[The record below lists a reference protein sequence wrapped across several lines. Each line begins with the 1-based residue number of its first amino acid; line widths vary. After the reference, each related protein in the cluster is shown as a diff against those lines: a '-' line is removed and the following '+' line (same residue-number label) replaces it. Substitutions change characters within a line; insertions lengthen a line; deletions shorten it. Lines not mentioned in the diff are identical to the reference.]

1 MTIEVYTAEK
11 ILKKLLTE
19 KFGNLEKLSSIS
31 SEIASDAMQST
42 LIHQKN
48 LK

>member
-11 ILKKLLTE
+11 ILKKLLAE

-31 SEIASDAMQST
+31 SEIVSHTMQST

-48 LK
+48 LE